1 MTQGNLS
8 KLLARA
14 VPRKFAKLKSLQR
27 HIPRSGFKTMICG
40 VAAKFFY
47 RQGVR
52 VAAISA
58 AISEREH
65 NAADRKKSR
74 NPLGGSYFDQLQ
86 RWLDSQSPLRGF
98 SCLAALNLVK
108 IALRSTYHS
117 FETTSTLSKSD
128 RCLDVGTGHGG
139 LSYYYCSQGSWTF
152 IDWDSKNLSVA

>member
-98 SCLAALNLVK
+98 SCLAALDSAE
-108 IALRSTYHS
+108 ITFRATHHS
-117 FETTSTLSKSD
+117 FETTSRAEKESILLKQNGSFLFVDRKSNFLSEYPHVFLLYSF
-128 RCLDVGTGHGG
+128 V
-139 LSYYYCSQGSWTF
+139 
-152 IDWDSKNLSVA
+152 